1 MRTERPMPHVSSVN
15 ARGAGPKL
23 MSMSD
28 ARESDVNGSSPLP
41 GPSLPV
47 TAYAVLGILSVNDEE
62 LTPGEIKL
70 RAEFAFR
77 HFYWSPAVSHIRRE
91 LHRLLEMGLVAEREI
106 TIGQVR
112 KSQAYRTTDEGERAL
127 ARWVAHGPL
136 EEPVVVKNSVLLRVF
151 LGDKAPPQTI
161 LSVIDARLGQVEED
175 IREAQWG
182 RRRSA
187 ELGLDQEESLR
198 FPLAVSEYKLRS
210 LYFEQGNLRQL
221 RDTIVG
227 FDAESFKR
235 D

>member
-1 MRTERPMPHVSSVN
+1 
-15 ARGAGPKL
+15 
-23 MSMSD
+23 
-28 ARESDVNGSSPLP
+28 
-41 GPSLPV
+41 
-47 TAYAVLGILSVNDEE
+47 VLGILSVTDEE

-91 LHRLLEMGLVAEREI
+91 LRRLLELGLVAEQEI

-112 KSQAYRTTDEGERAL
+112 RSQAYRTTAEGERVL
-127 ARWVAHGPL
+127 ADWVARGPL

-151 LGDKAPPQTI
+151 LGDRAPLETI

-175 IREAQWG
+175 IREALWG

-187 ELGLDQEESLR
+187 ELGLDQAVYLR
-198 FPLAVSEYKLRS
+198 FPNAVSEYKLRS

-221 RDTIVG
+221 RDTVVG
-227 FDAESFKR
+227 FDTESFKR
-235 D
+235 DDTRDRGPLRRRRRD

>member
-1 MRTERPMPHVSSVN
+1 VSLT
-15 ARGAGPKL
+15 G
-23 MSMSD
+23 
-28 ARESDVNGSSPLP
+28 EPLP
-41 GPSLPV
+41 A

-91 LHRLLEMGLVAEREI
+91 LQRLLELGLVAEREI
-106 TIGQVR
+106 AIGQVR
-112 KSQAYRTTDEGERAL
+112 RSQVYRTTEAGERAL
-127 ARWVAHGPL
+127 ARWVSDSPL

-151 LGDKAPPQTI
+151 LGDKAPPETI
-161 LSVIDARLGQVEED
+161 LSVIDARLDQVAEE

-187 ELGLDQEESLR
+187 ELGLDKEPSLR
-198 FPLAVSEYKLRS
+198 FPMAVSEYKLRS

-227 FDAESFKR
+227 FDTERFKQDETR
-235 D
+235 SRGPLRRRQRA